1 MKIEKI
7 SLNSEGIKK
16 FLKTSLSA
24 GLVPYVKGSPGIGKS
39 DVAQAIAKEL
49 DLKLI
54 DVRLSQCDPTD
65 LNGFPSVNAEGR
77 STYKP
82 MTTWPLVGD
91 ALPFKYNP
99 DGSPVLVEGVHQQYK
114 GWFIFFDELSS
125 ASPAVQSASYK
136 ILLDRKVGDFDLHP
150 AVKMAAAGNLAT
162 DNAVVEDMSTALQ
175 SRLIHATMRV
185 DDKAWLKWATL
196 NGVDPRIISYISWK
210 PASLY
215 NFQPDHEGDTFACP
229 RTWKFASDLLT
240 KGNLDMS
247 PNGDAVFS
255 RAMLTGTLSE
265 ATAREFIAYCN
276 YFSKLPSIEEII
288 ANPMGVPVPE
298 EIGVLY
304 AMTSSIASGLTEE
317 NCEQLFK
324 FLGRM
329 DIEYQIIAM
338 RTAIP
343 RNRNI
348 ARQKAVTDWCQKNAG
363 SLF

>member
-7 SLNSEGIKK
+7 SLNSNEIKK
-16 FLKTSLSA
+16 FLKMALKS
-24 GLVPYVKGSPGIGKS
+24 GLVPYIKGSPGIGKS
-39 DVAQAIAKEL
+39 DVAQATAKEF

-82 MTTWPLVGD
+82 MTTWPLAGD

-99 DGSPVLVEGVHQQYK
+99 DGSPLMENGVHQQYK
-114 GWFIFFDELSS
+114 GWLIFFDELAS
-125 ASPAVQSASYK
+125 ASPAVQAASYK
-136 ILLDRKVGDFDLHP
+136 IILDRMVGEFNLHP
-150 AVKMAAAGNLAT
+150 EVKMCAAGNLAT

-175 SRLIHATMRV
+175 SRLVHATMRV
-185 DDKAWLKWATL
+185 DDKEWVKWATM

-215 NFQPDHEGDTFACP
+215 SFNPDHEGDTFACP

-240 KGNLDMS
+240 VGGLDMH
-247 PNGDAVFS
+247 PQHDPAFA

-265 ATAREFIAYCN
+265 APAREFIAYCN
-276 YFSKLPSIEEII
+276 YFSKLPTIDEIV
-288 ANPMGVPVPE
+288 ANPLGVPVPE

-304 AMTSSIASGLTEE
+304 AMTSAIASGLTEA
-317 NCEQLFK
+317 NCDKLFQ

-329 DIEYQIIAM
+329 DVEYQIIAM

-348 ARQKAVTDWCQKNAG
+348 AKQPAVLKWCMDNAN